1 RPTEASYSSSS
12 SFLTAA
18 ICRRSNSVT
27 LTECHRSAAR
37 MSAPNINFKTALSPN
52 AFGMILSRRRS
63 STKRRSSKFVVRIA
77 RRCVTGKQMG
87 DAGFEV
93 IDEAGNRAIVLAA
106 IVGNDPGRELAR
118 NGSARRLIGRLR
130 AYLEL
135 RPDVFRHL
143 GRQIAHAMRQAT
155 LPSRPRKAN
164 FDRLDDARSAIR
176 GHQ

>member
-1 RPTEASYSSSS
+1 DGSFAERIRDDFELAALLDEETLEQMRGSNRPSMRHREA
-12 SFLTAA
+12 
-18 ICRRSNSVT
+18 
-27 LTECHRSAAR
+27 
-37 MSAPNINFKTALSPN
+37 
-52 AFGMILSRRRS
+52 
-63 STKRRSSKFVVRIA
+63 
-77 RRCVTGKQMG
+77 QMG

-143 GRQIAHAMRQAT
+143 GRPIAHAMPPAT
-155 LPSRPRKAN
+155 PASRPRKAN